1 MTWVTCDEVVEGD
14 VVRFTESVW
23 ERRGPKRRQRI
34 VRTGERTVTGQILV
48 IEEEWVYLIIMVC
61 EGDKPLA
68 KDEEVKR
75 KVSTVLKR
83 CERLLWSEEPVRAG
97 LTSRFVRP
105 EAGKALPRT
114 RKRRK
119 TD

>member
-1 MTWVTCDEVVEGD
+1 MTWTVCEEIVEGD

-23 ERRGPKRRQRI
+23 ERRGPRRRQRI
-34 VRTGERTVTGQILV
+34 VRVGERRVTGQIV
-48 IEEEWVYLIIMVC
+48 TIEEEWVYLVIL
-61 EGDKPLA
+61 ESDGDQPLA
-68 KDEEVKR
+68 KDAEAKR
-75 KVSTVLKR
+75 KIRTVLKR

-105 EAGKALPRT
+105 DGDERGQRA